1 MKWEVTMTKFA
12 EHFYKVTRMI
22 PELGVSE
29 TRVFTSKKE
38 AQKQFEK
45 WLA

>member
-1 MKWEVTMTKFA
+1 MKWEVTIAKFA
-12 EHFYKVTRMI
+12 ENFYKVTRTI

-29 TRVFTSKKE
+29 TLVFSSKEE

-45 WLA
+45 WLI